1 MQNLLTRFRR
11 DLHQIPELDRQV
23 PETLAYMEAA
33 LAPLPCRL
41 FHPIPQALCAFFD
54 GGKGDTIG
62 FRAELDALPI
72 QEAEGRAYGSRHPGC
87 MHACGHDGH
96 MAMLLGLAHT
106 WEAARD
112 SLPHN
117 LLLIFQPAEETT
129 GGAADICSQGV
140 LDEYRVS
147 RIFGC
152 HLWPGLP
159 EGQAFARPGPMMA
172 RSSEVT
178 LTIRG
183 RSVHIA
189 NRQQGNDALL
199 AGAEFL
205 RAAYA
210 FMDAGFPP
218 AEPRVLGFGRMES
231 GQVRNALSDHTR
243 LEGTLRVFNDQVFAQ
258 AQQGLQALA
267 EETAAQQ
274 GCQAALAFSPGYPPL
289 LNDPALVALAGD
301 LLSPLPAPSMTTD
314 DFSFFAQARPSLFF
328 FLGVGEQAAPLH
340 NPAFDFNE
348 AVLSRG
354 LDIFLAL
361 ARLP

>member
-1 MQNLLTRFRR
+1 
-11 DLHQIPELDRQV
+11 
-23 PETLAYMEAA
+23 
-33 LAPLPCRL
+33 
-41 FHPIPQALCAFFD
+41 
-54 GGKGDTIG
+54 
-62 FRAELDALPI
+62 
-72 QEAEGRAYGSRHPGC
+72 
-87 MHACGHDGH
+87 
-96 MAMLLGLAHT
+96 
-106 WEAARD
+106 
-112 SLPHN
+112 
-117 LLLIFQPAEETT
+117 
-129 GGAADICSQGV
+129 
-140 LDEYRVS
+140 
-147 RIFGC
+147 
-152 HLWPGLP
+152 
-159 EGQAFARPGPMMA
+159 MMA

-348 AVLSRG
+348 AVLFRG

>member
-1 MQNLLTRFRR
+1 
-11 DLHQIPELDRQV
+11 
-23 PETLAYMEAA
+23 
-33 LAPLPCRL
+33 
-41 FHPIPQALCAFFD
+41 
-54 GGKGDTIG
+54 
-62 FRAELDALPI
+62 
-72 QEAEGRAYGSRHPGC
+72 

-96 MAMLLGLAHT
+96 MAMLLGLAHA
-106 WEAARD
+106 WEAIRD

-183 RSVHIA
+183 HSVHIA

-328 FLGVGEQAAPLH
+328 FLGIGENAAPLH